1 MSFGNSNNSQEQSDK
16 KSAPVHSERV
26 GGVKVSTWENKSKEG
41 VSFYTVSMQRS
52 YKDGNDWKN
61 TDSYRI
67 NDLPKLILAIQ
78 KTYEKAV
85 VNENS
90 E

>member
-1 MSFGNSNNSQEQSDK
+1 MAFGNTANQEQGEK
-16 KSAPVHSERV
+16 KNAPVHNEKV
-26 GGVKVSTWENKSKEG
+26 GGIKVSTWENKSKEG
-41 VSFYTVSMQRS
+41 VPFYTVSIQRS

-67 NDLPKLILAIQ
+67 NDLPKVILALQ

-85 VNENS
+85 VSENS

>member
-1 MSFGNSNNSQEQSDK
+1 MTFGNTVNKEQGEK
-16 KSAPVHSERV
+16 KAAPVHSEKV
-26 GGVKVSTWENKSKEG
+26 GGIKVSTWENKSKEG
-41 VSFYTVSMQRS
+41 ASFYTVSIQRS

-67 NDLPKLILAIQ
+67 NDLPKVILALQ

-85 VNENS
+85 VSENS